1 MPANSAA
8 EPQSRYQ
15 AWAPSFQPPGMPMPE
30 PRRSRDHHRDGDG
43 GDGGPTELGEDFPG
57 LSGIRERH
65 WMTKESI
72 Y

>member
-1 MPANSAA
+1 
-8 EPQSRYQ
+8 
-15 AWAPSFQPPGMPMPE
+15 MPMPE

-65 WMTKESI
+65 
-72 Y
+72 